1 MSLFQSLHFQQFR
14 EESKFMEWQANQ
26 LAPRIQ
32 MPAEPFKVRAKEYI
46 VNLQRLNHAK
56 YEFEVME
63 QVIDNLAQEF
73 NVSRQ
78 SAKIRLV
85 QLGFHQAVGAYY
97 KVSSI
102 NVQKIIYKNVQ
113 LFR

>member
-1 MSLFQSLHFQQFR
+1 
-14 EESKFMEWQANQ
+14 
-26 LAPRIQ
+26 
-32 MPAEPFKVRAKEYI
+32 MPAEPFKARAKEYI

-85 QLGFHQAVGAYY
+85 QLGFHQAVGAYTY
-97 KVSSI
+97 VDGHYVKAHSFKPGLLKPNQTKHSPY
-102 NVQKIIYKNVQ
+102 QPMMRQWKGLKTKNCVI
-113 LFR
+113 